1 MQNEQDLL
9 LVCYYS
15 CSLSGPNY
23 FSDAIK
29 NKRLKFPL
37 YLSTRCNIESFAMY
51 CSKCISLT
59 CCVHSCVNTI

>member
-1 MQNEQDLL
+1 MQNEEDLL

-29 NKRLKFPL
+29 SKRLKFPL
-37 YLSTRCNIESFAMY
+37 YLSTRCNID
-51 CSKCISLT
+51 IQSLLCT
-59 CCVHSCVNTI
+59 VLNV